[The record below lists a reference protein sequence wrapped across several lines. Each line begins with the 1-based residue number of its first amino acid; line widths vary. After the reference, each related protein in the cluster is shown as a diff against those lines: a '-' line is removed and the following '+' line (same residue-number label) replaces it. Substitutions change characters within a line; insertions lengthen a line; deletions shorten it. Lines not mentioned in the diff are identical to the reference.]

1 MSLESFGEHL
11 RKSRE
16 RKQISLAN
24 ISEATR
30 ISVRF
35 LEAIEAGRFSVL
47 PQAYVRAFMREYA
60 RAIELEPEEVIR
72 QYDAANEEIQ
82 AVAEEWI
89 ARSRSKTM
97 LPNQERAKEAAPSPA
112 LSQRLIMAFALLV
125 VIGIAVVYFMN
136 TGSNSSRQ
144 KPTSEVAF
152 DQVVRESEAATVKT
166 GPIST
171 VPQLTPA
178 SDSLKLEITTL
189 DSVWMAITIDN
200 TRKGEY
206 LFPPQRKRTWMGKEQ
221 FEVSIGNAGG
231 VIFKLNDVEL
241 GELGKR
247 GAVLRNVV
255 ITRSGIHRP
264 E

>member
-1 MSLESFGEHL
+1 MSLESFGEQL

-30 ISVRF
+30 ISVKF
-35 LEAIEAGRFSVL
+35 LEAIEAGKFSIL
-47 PQAYVRAFMREYA
+47 PQAYVRAFLREYA
-60 RAIELEPEEVIR
+60 RAIELDPEELVR
-72 QYDAANEEIQ
+72 QYDAANQEIQ

-89 ARSRSKTM
+89 ARSRRKTM
-97 LPNQERAKEAAPSPA
+97 PAGRERPKDQPPRSV
-112 LSQRLIMAFALLV
+112 LSQRAIMAFALIIV
-125 VIGIAVVYFMN
+125 GAIAVVYFTN
-136 TGSNSSRQ
+136 IGSDNSPQ
-144 KPTSEVAF
+144 APASEVSF
-152 DQVVRESEAATVKT
+152 DKVVRESEAASVKSAPAT
-166 GPIST
+166 T
-171 VPQLTPA
+171 VPTPAAA

-206 LFPPQRKRTWMGKEQ
+206 LFPPDRKRTWMGKEQ

-231 VIFKLNDVEL
+231 ATFKLNDVNL
-241 GELGKR
+241 GEFGKR
-247 GAVLRNVV
+247 GAVVRNVV
-255 ITRSGIHRP
+255 ITRAGIRKP

>member
-1 MSLESFGEHL
+1 MSLESFGEQL
-11 RKSRE
+11 RKARE
-16 RKQISLAN
+16 RKQISLVN

-30 ISVRF
+30 ISVKF
-35 LEAIEAGRFSVL
+35 LEAMEAGKFSIL
-47 PQAYVRAFMREYA
+47 PQAYIRAFIREYA
-60 RAIELEPEEVIR
+60 RAIDLDQEELVR

-82 AVAEEWI
+82 SVAEEWI

-97 LPNQERAKEAAPSPA
+97 LPNQERAKDQAPWSM
-112 LSQRLIMAFALLV
+112 LSQKAMMAFALLV
-125 VIGIAVVYFMN
+125 VAAIAVVYFTN
-136 TGSNSSRQ
+136 TGSNASHQ
-144 KPTSEVAF
+144 GPASEVAF
-152 DQVVRESEAATVKT
+152 DKVVRESEAATVKPGAT
-166 GPIST
+166 ET
-171 VPQLTPA
+171 VSSLAPA

-200 TRKGEY
+200 SRKGEY

-231 VIFKLNDVEL
+231 ATFRLNDVEL

-247 GAVLRNVV
+247 GAVLRNIV
-255 ITRSGIHRP
+255 ITRSGIRKP